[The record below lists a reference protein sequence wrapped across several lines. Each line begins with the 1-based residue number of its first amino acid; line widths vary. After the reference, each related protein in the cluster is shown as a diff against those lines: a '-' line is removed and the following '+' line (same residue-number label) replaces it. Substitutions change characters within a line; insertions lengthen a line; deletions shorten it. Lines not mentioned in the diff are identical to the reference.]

1 MKEIRGKIIFCF
13 LVIGISLFLL
23 SCSKNNPVNSNFGQY
38 SIAVTL
44 SYPADS
50 ASFQKGNIRFAWR
63 KPYADNV
70 LGYQLMLNNLFYNAQ
85 DTFYTFNLQS
95 TGTFEWM
102 VYATVVDTNSTIIIS
117 SERRHIIIH

>member
-1 MKEIRGKIIFCF
+1 MIYKGHKMKIFVFIAVC
-13 LVIGISLFLL
+13 LL
-23 SCSKNNPVNSNFGQY
+23 LAGCSKNNPVNSNFGQY

-50 ASFQKGNIRFAWR
+50 ASFQKGNITFIWR
-63 KPYADNV
+63 KPFADNV
-70 LGYQLMLNNLFYNAQ
+70 LGYQLMLNNLLYNAQ

-102 VYATVVDTNSTIIIS
+102 VYATVVDTNSTFIIN

>member
-1 MKEIRGKIIFCF
+1 MKTLIFIAVCII
-13 LVIGISLFLL
+13 LAG
-23 SCSKNNPVNSNFGQY
+23 CSKNNPVNSNFGQY

-44 SYPADS
+44 TSPSDS
-50 ASFQKGNIRFAWR
+50 ASFQKGNITFTWR

-102 VYATVVDTNSTIIIS
+102 VYATVVDTSSTIIIS

>member
-1 MKEIRGKIIFCF
+1 MKIFVFIAVCF
-13 LVIGISLFLL
+13 LLAG
-23 SCSKNNPVNSNFGQY
+23 CSKNNPVNSNFGQY

-50 ASFQKGNIRFAWR
+50 ASFQKGNITFLWR
-63 KPYADNV
+63 KPFADNV
-70 LGYQLMLNNLFYNAQ
+70 LGYQLMLNNLLYNAQ

-102 VYATVVDTNSTIIIS
+102 VYATVVDTNSTFIIN